1 MAICSTYDPD
11 CYACGLR
18 SKSIGFSGSATP
30 TARASK
36 KPPSTPDPAWE
47 RGFAGE
53 RRSDG
58 SYMPYLNGQ
67 GDPMR
72 VKEASTKRAEIRQV
86 RRQHHNSGV

>member
-1 MAICSTYDPD
+1 MAICSVYDPD

-18 SKSIGFSGSATP
+18 SKGIGFSGSATP
-30 TARASK
+30 TARAST

-53 RRSDG
+53 QRPG
-58 SYMPYLNGQ
+58 GFMPYLNDK

-72 VKEASTKRAEIRQV
+72 VKEAQSKRAEIRQT